1 MAEACIPVDIFN
13 PGQVFA
19 CLGFIEAADIL
30 LGDAE
35 GGFDWRDE
43 GNVRFR
49 MHAAGT
55 ESPVAVVLKFL
66 VGATVKSIA
75 PAGSSNTTEA
85 WQVPTTA
92 LDRDE
97 GFPFPDPRSPAT
109 LPAVLEG
116 RSPDAQASVALSIDH
131 WGDETRR
138 DPVKFWGGGAGYPG
152 AALAR
157 DAVALLRHALA
168 SGAAVDAWDA
178 AVADPFNL
186 SAQQSSSFRF
196 DWRRDYVPI
205 DIGFSI
211 NTQKGK
217 IATAGFPIV
226 ELLAAIGLGHARPAR
241 LRILEYRYGTLGA
254 GDDLLDPVLL
264 RAALGGAGLPLP
276 RRSFRM
282 KLAWPGKEGQARVI
296 TTVTEEAIP

>member
-1 MAEACIPVDIFN
+1 MADADIPVDLFN

-19 CLGFIEAADIL
+19 CLGFLEAADVF
-30 LGDAE
+30 LGDAQ

-43 GNVRFR
+43 ADVRFR
-49 MHAAGT
+49 IRAAGT
-55 ESPVAVVLKFL
+55 ESPVEAVMKFL
-66 VGATVKSIA
+66 VCASIKSIA
-75 PAGSSNTTEA
+75 PAGSGNTTA
-85 WQVPTTA
+85 GWQVPTAILEAEAT
-92 LDRDE
+92 
-97 GFPFPDPRSPAT
+97 FPYPDPKSSAT

-116 RSPDAQASVALSIDH
+116 RVSDAQAPVTLCIDH

-152 AALAR
+152 VALAR
-157 DAVALLRHALA
+157 DALDLVRLALA
-168 SGAAVDAWDA
+168 PGAPSDQWTA
-178 AVADPFNL
+178 AVADPFSL
-186 SAQQSSSFRF
+186 SAEQSSSFRF

-211 NTQKGK
+211 NTQKGR
-217 IATAGFPIV
+217 IATVGFPIV

-241 LRILEYRYGTLGA
+241 LSKLEYSYGTVGA
-254 GDDLLDPVLL
+254 RDGLLDPILL
-264 RAALGGAGLPLP
+264 RAGLGGPELPLP

-282 KLAWPGKEGQARVI
+282 QLAYPGKEGQARVI